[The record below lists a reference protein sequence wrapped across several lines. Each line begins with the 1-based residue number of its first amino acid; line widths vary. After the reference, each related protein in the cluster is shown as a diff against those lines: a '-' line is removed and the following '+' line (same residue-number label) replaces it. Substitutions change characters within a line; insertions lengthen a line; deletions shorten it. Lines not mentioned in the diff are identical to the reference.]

1 MPLLSVSAEK
11 RNAVEVALEPTRRVE
26 VFVSKATAKDDVPE
40 MMKDCFRQAYQ
51 GGKFKMMRVLIDFVS
66 RYCLDVDGVL

>member
-11 RNAVEVALEPTRRVE
+11 RNAVEVAVEPTRRVE
-26 VFVSKATAKDDVPE
+26 VFVSKATAKDDVQE

-51 GGKFKMMRVLIDFVS
+51 DGKFKRMRVLIDFVL

>member
-11 RNAVEVALEPTRRVE
+11 RNAVEVAVEPTRRVE
-26 VFVSKATAKDDVPE
+26 VFVSKTTAKDDVQE
-40 MMKDCFRQAYQ
+40 MMKNCFRQAYQ
-51 GGKFKMMRVLIDFVS
+51 ERKFKMMRVLIDFVS

>member
-26 VFVSKATAKDDVPE
+26 VIVSKATAKDDVQE
-40 MMKDCFRQAYQ
+40 MMKDCFRQAY
-51 GGKFKMMRVLIDFVS
+51 KDRTFKMMRVLIDFVS
-66 RYCLDVDGVL
+66 RYCLDVDVVL